1 MDITLQPIVKDQALY
16 FKNLADL
23 KSDLE
28 NLDLPPNA
36 SLFMYD
42 AMVMYPSIDT
52 ADCLACLSEYLSD
65 PEVSTMYG
73 FSSADLLEALELVM
87 FNNCMKFGDI
97 IVKKISGIAMGMSL
111 AVETAGENV
120 CCSGTPYFLLNRK
133 YVHVSVCRLSCD
145 CYCPNRPR
153 ARDALMLTYSSK
165 KILYC
170 YSTSTAISKGCGE
183 QLCVPRL
190 TSYSKAPTRLFSYQ
204 IFLLL
209 KHMYREKALIPY
221 SRILANYRNLP

>member
-1 MDITLQPIVKDQALY
+1 VDITLQPIVKDQALY

-23 KSDLE
+23 KSDLV

-36 SLFMYD
+36 SLFTYD

-97 IVKKISGIAMGMSL
+97 IVKKISRIAMGMSL
-111 AVETAGENV
+111 APTIAN
-120 CCSGTPYFLLNRK
+120 L
-133 YVHVSVCRLSCD
+133 YV
-145 CYCPNRPR
+145 
-153 ARDALMLTYSSK
+153 
-165 KILYC
+165 
-170 YSTSTAISKGCGE
+170 AI
-183 QLCVPRL
+183 
-190 TSYSKAPTRLFSYQ
+190 Y
-204 IFLLL
+204 
-209 KHMYREKALIPY
+209 EKAHVLKYIPAVVLY
-221 SRILANYRNLP
+221 LCHFINYGSGVWLHDPDPVADEKNWKEFQDCLNASRLNWIFSK